1 MERSREMTRE
11 DFYVGQTVYLFH
23 EWNCLNGLSIEDRI
37 VETKV
42 ISVGRKYLA
51 VDHCGQMK
59 FDMTNN
65 FEEKTLYTPKYT
77 LHLSKEAIY
86 RKIETQRQYRS
97 IRDELE
103 RHLWRV
109 PLEGLQEIKAVIDKY
124 APDNL

>member
-1 MERSREMTRE
+1 MKKE
-11 DFYVGQTVYLFH
+11 DFHVGQTVYLFH
-23 EWNCLNGLSIEDRI
+23 ERNYPKGLTVEGRIEEAR
-37 VETKV
+37 VV
-42 ISVGRKYLA
+42 SVGRKYLA
-51 VDHCGQMK
+51 VDHCGRTE

-65 FEEKTLYTPKYT
+65 FEEKTVYSPIYT

-109 PLEGLQEIKAVIDKY
+109 PLEGLQEIKAIIDKY
-124 APDNL
+124 APDNR